1 MDRGAQLQEL
11 NESLAKLET
20 ALLTPVVSGEL
31 SSWLENVE
39 QSAVDLGQPLRRFL
53 LQVQPQ
59 EYGQIAASDQELLH
73 RVQQLAAQDQELLA
87 ALDHFRNTAD
97 KLRPMV
103 QAALHHESKAED
115 QRSALE
121 REGLDLVQNVRRHLV
136 AADTW
141 LAEAVYRD
149 RGTKD

>member
-1 MDRGAQLQEL
+1 MDRSAELQGL

-31 SSWLENVE
+31 GTWLDNVE
-39 QSAVDLGQPLRRFL
+39 LSAGDLGEPLRRFL
-53 LQVQPQ
+53 QEVQPQ
-59 EYGQIAASDQELLH
+59 EYRQIAASDQELLS
-73 RVQQLAAQDQELLA
+73 RVQQLATEDNELLA
-87 ALDHFRNTAD
+87 ALGRFRASAD

-103 QAALHHESKAED
+103 QAALHHESKAEE
-115 QRSALE
+115 QRSAFE
-121 REGLDLVQNVRRHLV
+121 QEGLDLVQRIRRHLV